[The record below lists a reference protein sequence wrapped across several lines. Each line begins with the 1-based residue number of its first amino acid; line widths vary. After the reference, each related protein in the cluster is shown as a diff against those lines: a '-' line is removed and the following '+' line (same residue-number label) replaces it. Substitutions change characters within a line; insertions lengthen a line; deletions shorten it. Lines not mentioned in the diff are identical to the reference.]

1 MSDSFVRQ
9 QTASNAN
16 NAKEERI
23 REIDRLVSEIDALLG
38 KGREGKNSI
47 NGGHDPGILSEGEMI
62 YWADRQLERN
72 SLLAER
78 YRLTKKTA

>member
-9 QTASNAN
+9 QTAANAN

-23 REIDRLVSEIDALLG
+23 REIDRRVSEIDALFG
-38 KGREGKNSI
+38 KYPDANGK
-47 NGGHDPGILSEGEMI
+47 DPRVLSEGEML
-62 YWADRQLERN
+62 YWADRHLERN

>member
-23 REIDRLVSEIDALLG
+23 REIDRLVSEIDACLA
-38 KGREGKNSI
+38 KAARVKI
-47 NGGHDPGILSEGEMI
+47 
-62 YWADRQLERN
+62 QLMVGTTLV
-72 SLLAER
+72 S
-78 YRLTKKTA
+78 

>member
-23 REIDRLVSEIDALLG
+23 REIDRCVSEIDALLG
-38 KGREGKNSI
+38 KYQGAKGK
-47 NGGHDPGILSEGEMI
+47 DPPVLSKGEMI
-62 YWADRQLERN
+62 YWADRRLERN

>member
-9 QTASNAN
+9 QTAANAN

-23 REIDRLVSEIDALLG
+23 REIDRRVSEIDVLLG
-38 KGREGKNSI
+38 KFQNASGNNPRF
-47 NGGHDPGILSEGEMI
+47 LSEGEMI
-62 YWADRQLERN
+62 YWSDRRQERN